1 MLQRGPW
8 LVPDASRPPPDMAG
22 CQLFQA
28 SARFLGPVLTT
39 CRRWLLHL
47 RLSSSEDRAAL
58 PFPEAITA
66 APEQGTVTESS
77 DNDGKRNMKLLMV
90 RSMASSPS
98 WSAWGMRCAN
108 THCVVLRNAWLKRQD
123 MAKSGIRHPGW
134 GLGLPD
140 KRAPEGKR
148 GKGWPFDVAAAAYRR
163 PVTQQ

>member
-22 CQLFQA
+22 CQLFKRRRD
-28 SARFLGPVLTT
+28 SLDRSSEPVAVGSYT
-39 CRRWLLHL
+39 CGSLPL
-47 RLSSSEDRAAL
+47 EDRAAL

-66 APEQGTVTESS
+66 APEQGTVTKSS